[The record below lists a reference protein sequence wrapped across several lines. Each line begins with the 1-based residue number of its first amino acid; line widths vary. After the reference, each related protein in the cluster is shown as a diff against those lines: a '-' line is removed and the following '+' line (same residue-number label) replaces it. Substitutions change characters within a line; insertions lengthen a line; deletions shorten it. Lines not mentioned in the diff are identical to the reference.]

1 MNRKIAVIVTELLK
15 DFTDSILKKFSDRF
29 SYRIFTYHVFED
41 IPQIAQQ
48 ITEEFDGILT
58 SGSFPAHMLKLSC
71 PTERR
76 PVAFFNTDDA
86 ALFRLL
92 LKLLEQNRQ
101 LDFHRV
107 YADIVELFGVSL
119 ADFIE
124 GKASLPDI
132 TVLSDEDFSLE
143 RMRQVE
149 KEQYE
154 KHLSLWMEGKRQR
167 LFSLSQ
173 RKICSRHLSFP
184 AAGDR
189 AFEASGGHSRHRD
202 LETGRTKGS

>member
-1 MNRKIAVIVTELLK
+1 MDLNRKIAVIVTELLK

-92 LKLLEQNRQ
+92 LKLLMITAIIVSSIAMNRVSKQ
-101 LDFHRV
+101 ETVNAL
-107 YADIVELFGVSL
+107 ICVSL
-119 ADFIE
+119 
-124 GKASLPDI
+124 STP
-132 TVLSDEDFSLE
+132 
-143 RMRQVE
+143 
-149 KEQYE
+149 
-154 KHLSLWMEGKRQR
+154 
-167 LFSLSQ
+167 
-173 RKICSRHLSFP
+173 
-184 AAGDR
+184 
-189 AFEASGGHSRHRD
+189 
-202 LETGRTKGS
+202 ETYS